1 MPEVTGAKVGI
12 EVLMCDVLHGLG
24 GKDDV
29 ELTCHGIWSAVT
41 AACPKSQPPP
51 FLNSIF

>member
-12 EVLMCDVLHGLG
+12 EVLMCYVLHRLG

-29 ELTCHGIWSAVT
+29 ELSCHGIWLAVT
-41 AACPKSQPPP
+41 AAFPKASRRL
-51 FLNSIF
+51 F